1 MNYLVKD
8 LYDFGTENEVKL
20 DIIIKSI
27 ITVRIY
33 AGEASAEAPLGPL
46 LGQYGILI
54 SDFCTRFN
62 MLTATFE
69 QGLLLNVKIILYS
82 NMNYDIYVLS
92 IDVLFLI
99 KYALDI
105 SKFSPF
111 GKRIFISLK
120 TEYYCNFISTPV
132 LYEIVKFNYKI
143 LKYKHITLKQFF
155 KCVCNM
161 LRNSGMLIIP
171 RKYIYNMRR

>member
-111 GKRIFISLK
+111 GKRIFIS
-120 TEYYCNFISTPV
+120 
-132 LYEIVKFNYKI
+132 
-143 LKYKHITLKQFF
+143 
-155 KCVCNM
+155 
-161 LRNSGMLIIP
+161 
-171 RKYIYNMRR
+171 